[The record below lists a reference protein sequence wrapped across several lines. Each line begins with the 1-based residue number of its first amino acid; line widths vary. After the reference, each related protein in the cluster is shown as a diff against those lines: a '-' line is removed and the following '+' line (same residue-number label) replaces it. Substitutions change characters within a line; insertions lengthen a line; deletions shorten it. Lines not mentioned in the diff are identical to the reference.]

1 MRTRLLTP
9 FVLAAVASLVTP
21 LPTSLI
27 AQDAAKPA
35 RPAKILTVTERDR
48 VQRVEIP
55 IVVEPEQSAVLTL
68 QEGGVL
74 QELPVIEGSVVK
86 EGDLIARVD
95 TRILEN
101 NVMQARSQLE
111 QAEQEFE
118 RAERLL
124 QQDNISQSSYDSR
137 KTSRDLAA
145 LSLEAAE
152 KRLSDATLLA
162 PFDGVVALVEVDQF
176 QTVSNQQSIVTLQSE
191 IAFKALANVPASRMV
206 DSSDFQVI
214 SSNIVLDVAPLEA
227 IPAAFRAIAL
237 QADPATQ
244 TYEAQFS
251 FTRPAELSVLPG
263 MTGELIAEVILDASK
278 PYTPVIEIPTA
289 AIQHDGATTY
299 VWLVNESDM
308 TVSRRNITVADEVG
322 DKLAVTDGLREGDQ
336 IVGAGASYLFEGTKI
351 RRFGN

>member
-1 MRTRLLTP
+1 MCTRILSP
-9 FVLAAVASLVTP
+9 FVLAAVAALAAPV
-21 LPTSLI
+21 PTSLF
-27 AQDAAKPA
+27 AQETAQNV
-35 RPAKILTVTERDR
+35 RPAKILTVSERDR
-48 VQRVEIP
+48 VQRIEIP
-55 IVVEPEQSAVLTL
+55 IVVEPEQSAVLTM

-74 QELPVIEGSVVK
+74 QELPVIEGSVVS

-101 NVMQARSQLE
+101 NVLQARSQLE

-145 LSLEAAE
+145 LTLEAAE

-176 QTVSNQQSIVTLQSE
+176 QTVSNQQTIVTLQSE

-214 SSNIVLDVAPLEA
+214 SSNIVLDVAPLEP
-227 IPAAFRAIAL
+227 IPSTFRAIAL

-251 FTRPAELSVLPG
+251 FTRPKELAVLPG
-263 MTGELIAEVILDASK
+263 MTGELVAEVILDASK
-278 PYTPVIEIPTA
+278 PYAPFIEIPTA
-289 AIQHDGATTY
+289 AIQHDGSTPY

-308 TVSRRNITVADEVG
+308 TVTRRDITVANEIG
-322 DKLAVTDGLREGDQ
+322 DMLAVTEGLKEGDQ